1 MSAKLQLL
9 QRRMNSSTPEKNPVE
24 PASDDLAATI
34 ERLVQERVR
43 EELAKQPKL
52 PAPVQRIVAR
62 PKPETLDPAVE
73 RGLNQAVRD
82 GIAIALQERQAIL
95 DAQLDR
101 QQQALDMQLDMQRQQ
116 HAQQLDMQR
125 QQHAQQMD
133 MQRQFEAPAPVQT
146 TPVQKPKPMQ
156 ATIERDG
163 AGLIRA
169 MVVNGQRFLA
179 QRDGAGKL
187 IGIASEGV

>member
-1 MSAKLQLL
+1 MSSAKLMSIA
-9 QRRMNSSTPEKNPVE
+9 RRLNIAQSEKTPAPDAGLGV
-24 PASDDLAATI
+24 AI
-34 ERLVQERVR
+34 ENMIADRVR
-43 EELAKQPKL
+43 EELAKQPKP

-82 GIAIALQERQAIL
+82 QVAIALQERQALL

-101 QQQALDMQLDMQRQQ
+101 QQQALDMQRQQ

>member
-1 MSAKLQLL
+1 MSIS
-9 QRRMNSSTPEKNPVE
+9 RRLNITQPEKTPDTGLLGV
-24 PASDDLAATI
+24 AI
-34 ERLVQERVR
+34 ENMIADRIR

-52 PAPVQRIVAR
+52 PAPVQRIVER

-82 GIAIALQERQAIL
+82 QVVIALREQQERL
-95 DAQLDR
+95 DMQLDR
-101 QQQALDMQLDMQRQQ
+101 QQQALEMQLDMQRQQFAQQLDMQRQQ

-125 QQHAQQMD
+125 Q
-133 MQRQFEAPAPVQT
+133 FNAPALTDPKQLP
-146 TPVQKPKPMQ
+146 PVQKTVPKPMQ

-163 AGLIRA
+163 AGLVRA
-169 MVVNGQRFLA
+169 MVVNGRRFLA